1 MSSNQNMNNTELFN
15 TIKDLLYGIS
25 VGQIM
30 DFDSTN
36 NINNYETIK
45 ELLIKY
51 PNTLTNDQ
59 REQLCDIYNFIFNDI
74 HIINPDDNYP
84 MIKLLN
90 GKID

>member
-1 MSSNQNMNNTELFN
+1 MSSVQNINNTELFN
-15 TIKDLLYGIS
+15 TIKDLLYDIS

-30 DFDSTN
+30 DFDKIN
-36 NINNYETIK
+36 NINKYQTIK

-59 REQLCDIYNFIFNDI
+59 REQLCDIYNFVFNDI
-74 HIINPDDNYP
+74 HIFNPDDNYQ